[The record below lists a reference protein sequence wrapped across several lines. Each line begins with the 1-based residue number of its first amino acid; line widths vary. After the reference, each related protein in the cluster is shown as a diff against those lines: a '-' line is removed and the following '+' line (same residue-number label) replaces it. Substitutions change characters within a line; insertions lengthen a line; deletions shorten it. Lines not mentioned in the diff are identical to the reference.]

1 MVYEMTG
8 ISFSL
13 MNYIFEYHT
22 QPYITYYIK
31 EQTIFSMWLMKK
43 QVGLGLFWN
52 CFLFYQVSYRVH
64 IFPAGLPSAGWG
76 TVSESQRQINPRAQ
90 VLRGVKS

>member
-1 MVYEMTG
+1 MVHEMTG

-31 EQTIFSMWLMKK
+31 EQPVFSMWLMKK
-43 QVGLGLFWN
+43 TSRFRLVLVLFLVLFGL
-52 CFLFYQVSYRVH
+52 VPSPH
-64 IFPAGLPSAGWG
+64 LPSGIAFSWMGDG
-76 TVSESQRQINPRAQ
+76 
-90 VLRGVKS
+90 L